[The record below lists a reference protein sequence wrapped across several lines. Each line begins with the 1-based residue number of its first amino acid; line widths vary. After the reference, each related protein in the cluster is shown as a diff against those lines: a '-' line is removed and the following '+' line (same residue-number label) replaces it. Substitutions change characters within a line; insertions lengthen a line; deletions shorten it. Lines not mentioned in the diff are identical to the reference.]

1 MRARLTGPP
10 CSATVLVKMTVAER
24 AAVERLAKAECRT
37 ISNLVRTAVL
47 DLLARQAKERA
58 A

>member
-1 MRARLTGPP
+1 MRTTGPP
-10 CSATVLVKMTVAER
+10 CTAAVLTKLTVAER
-24 AAVERLAKAECRT
+24 AAVERLAKEECRT

-47 DLLARQAKERA
+47 DLLARQAKGRA

>member
-10 CSATVLVKMTVAER
+10 CSATVWVKMTAAER
-24 AAVERLAKAECRT
+24 AAVERLEKAECRT

-47 DLLARQAKERA
+47 DLLERQAKERA